1 MEEKTKLPTKEEKVE
16 EKKVK
21 EEAHT
26 AQEIEDEKH
35 KQEEIKKSHS
45 RHHPVKEKAV
55 NKLIDRMQHA
65 KTVMVVNI
73 KGLPSKQFQDI
84 KKTIR
89 EQVDIQVFKKNI
101 MRRAIEKFGKESILP
116 LEEKIS
122 ENCAIAIS
130 NLEGYEL
137 AGILAQKKTPVAAKA
152 GQEAPE
158 DIEIKAGPTDL
169 VPGPAISELGAVG
182 LQIAVEDGKL
192 SIKASKVIVNK
203 GQTINAE
210 VASVLQKLN
219 VLPFTIGLNP
229 LAVYDVEEE
238 KIYSDIKIDS
248 EEAAMNLSS
257 AAGKALGFAQ
267 KIVYFCKETIGYLLA
282 KANANE
288 QALAKLKP
296 KEEEKKEEPKTD
308 EKLAEEKKE
317 ENKEEAPVEE
327 KPTEEPKTEIKSEEE
342 K

>member
-1 MEEKTKLPTKEEKVE
+1 MEEEKQKTEKVE
-16 EKKVK
+16 EKEVK
-21 EEAHT
+21 KESHT
-26 AQEIEDEKH
+26 TQEIEDEKH
-35 KQEEIKKSHS
+35 KQEEIKKSHK

-55 NKLIDRMQHA
+55 NKLIDKMQHA

-84 KKTIR
+84 KKAVR

-101 MRRAIEKFGKESILP
+101 MQRAIEKFGKESIIP

-130 NLEGYEL
+130 DMEGYEL

-219 VLPFTIGLNP
+219 VLPFTIGLDP
-229 LAVYDVEEE
+229 VVIYDVQEE

-288 QALAKLKP
+288 QALTKLKP
-296 KEEEKKEEPKTD
+296 EEEEKKEKSPAEEPKE
-308 EKLAEEKKE
+308 EKAEEKKE
-317 ENKEEAPVEE
+317 EIQP
-327 KPTEEPKTEIKSEEE
+327 EIKSEEE